1 MSSFPA
7 PLCSM
12 ENISVHVRVRPLNA
26 QEREKGNCWH
36 NADNRIFQIRRDTG
50 EPVNADGYALDNI
63 FGNDWSTAQVSG
75 CALAAPTQ
83 DGVQEGLLPCC
94 LHLSCLA

>member
-1 MSSFPA
+1 
-7 PLCSM
+7 M

-63 FGNDWSTAQVSG
+63 FGNDWSTAQVSSCTVVDSKLARDAEG
-75 CALAAPTQ
+75 ALT
-83 DGVQEGLLPCC
+83 LSPCPR
-94 LHLSCLA
+94 

>member
-1 MSSFPA
+1 
-7 PLCSM
+7 M

-63 FGNDWSTAQVSG
+63 FGNDWSTAQVSSWS
-75 CALAAPTQ
+75 LAALIK
-83 DGVQEGLLPCC
+83 VL
-94 LHLSCLA
+94 